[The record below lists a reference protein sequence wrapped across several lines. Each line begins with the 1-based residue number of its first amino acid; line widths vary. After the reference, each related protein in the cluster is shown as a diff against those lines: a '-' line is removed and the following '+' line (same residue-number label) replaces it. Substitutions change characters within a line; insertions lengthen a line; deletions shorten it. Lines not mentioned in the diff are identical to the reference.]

1 MKAILTP
8 TGSIENQSSDKVKKV
23 KLEYDKK
30 LTGLQNDLKK
40 LQAAKKEHAKMLK
53 NQSHYEKQL
62 KTLQHELAEMKK
74 TKVDQYKICTYIKPS
89 LDHFKSISGLS
100 QMPF

>member
-1 MKAILTP
+1 
-8 TGSIENQSSDKVKKV
+8 VKKV
-23 KLEYDKK
+23 KVEFEKK

-62 KTLQHELAEMKK
+62 KTLQRFHHSNRKR
-74 TKVDQYKICTYIKPS
+74 Y
-89 LDHFKSISGLS
+89 FG
-100 QMPF
+100 F